1 MWLTRKLSRRAY
13 TIFAVLVLL
22 GVFAAGSGW
31 SADQGEKPGDP
42 KNGRDL
48 FISKGCMKC
57 HSIWGESKDKKGP
70 NLARVGMGRN
80 VYDLCASVWSHWS
93 EMNAVLT
100 KGKVV
105 RIPLNGGEI
114 KDIIAY
120 LSYLNYYG
128 ARGDA
133 ETGERVFAEKKCIQ
147 CHANDPLDTKERPGR
162 SVFEMQE
169 FQDPTTLAVGVWNH
183 GSGMVKTMSE
193 RHVDWPV
200 FNGEEVGDLV
210 DYIRSETFR
219 AGEKRIELLG
229 NPRDGEKLF
238 SSKACARCHL
248 PEAGRSRPAVD
259 LTSTEGTLSL
269 NTIVANLWN
278 HYPKI
283 SDGFARSGIPYPK
296 INNEEM
302 EHLLA
307 YVYWM
312 KTYGLKGNAR
322 AGQELYQAKKC
333 VTCHTP
339 SEQNDINAPQLVGSD
354 TAQSPYSLLA
364 AIWNH
369 GPRMETL
376 LKEKSITWPSLTGNE
391 MRDMVA
397 YFQEGKPAE

>member
-1 MWLTRKLSRRAY
+1 MLKAKRLFLQTVNVSV
-13 TIFAVLVLL
+13 ILL
-22 GVFAAGSGW
+22 FLALFGSGVVF
-31 SADQGEKPGDP
+31 SSELDEKPGAP

-57 HSIWGESKDKKGP
+57 HSIWGESKGKKGP

-80 VYDLCASVWSHWS
+80 IYDLCASVWSHWS

-105 RIPLNGGEI
+105 RIPLNGSEI
-114 KDIIAY
+114 KDIVAY

-128 ARGDA
+128 ARGNA
-133 ETGERVFAEKKCIQ
+133 KSGEQVFSEKKCIQ

-193 RHVDWPV
+193 RHVSWPE
-200 FNGEEVGDLV
+200 FKGEEVGDLV
-210 DYIRSETFR
+210 EYIRSQTVR

-229 NPRDGEKLF
+229 IPEEGQKLF
-238 SSKACARCHL
+238 VSKSCARCHL
-248 PEAGRSRPAVD
+248 PEAGKTPAID
-259 LTSTEGTLSL
+259 LTSTKGTLSL
-269 NTIVANLWN
+269 NTIVASLWN

-283 SDGFARSGIPYPK
+283 SHRFASSGIPYPT
-296 INNEEM
+296 ISNEEM

-312 KTYGLKGNAR
+312 KTYGLKGNTL
-322 AGQELYQAKKC
+322 AGRQLYEAKNC

-339 SEQNDINAPQLVGSD
+339 SESNDVQAPPLIGST

-376 LKEKSITWPSLTGNE
+376 LKKKNISWPSLTGEE
-391 MRDMVA
+391 MRDLVA
-397 YFQEGKPAE
+397 YFREEKTQE